1 MNNFFK
7 LFSHTYKNS
16 SSERLNVGNVEKI
29 NPAEVLFLIF
39 LEIFPIPKHTFSH
52 FTPPL
57 PLEYA
62 THLVPQKNIFVEL

>member
-1 MNNFFK
+1 MNNFLK

-29 NPAEVLFLIF
+29 NPAEVFFLIF
-39 LEIFPIPKHTFSH
+39 LEIFPIPKH

-57 PLEYA
+57 PLECA